1 MTFLLLLL
9 ALCGATRGQPNGGS
23 HHGRP
28 EGRPNHSRPHHGN
41 HGSNHGGHG
50 SNHEG
55 QGNRRPNGG
64 GGQSGRENWGIHD
77 TYIAERSTTTS
88 TLESSQMLLREEL
101 EDSVHVE
108 ENRNLG
114 SSNVESFTTSL
125 PHSDETDGAF
135 NTNPITQYGNEINAY
150 TTNPP
155 HLLDTTEEREHK
167 SNYNDLHIAAIVLG
181 CIAVAMC
188 LVSIVAISFCEENSS
203 SMELHGPVK
212 ELHLHQEAAKADVAV
227 NDVKMQNV
235 ILEVDEEGAEELV
248 A

>member
-9 ALCGATRGQPNGGS
+9 AFCGATRGQPNGGS

-64 GGQSGRENWGIHD
+64 GQNGRENWGIHD
-77 TYIAERSTTTS
+77 TYISERSTTTS

-155 HLLDTTEEREHK
+155 HLLDTKEEREHK
-167 SNYNDLHIAAIVLG
+167 SNYNSLHIAAIVLG

-203 SMELHGPVK
+203 NMELHGPVK